1 MRPDQVT
8 PAPGRRS
15 PRRSI
20 AAGGA
25 LAAALLYGCGAGA
38 ATPPASTTG
47 GAVTPSASTARPGA
61 LRARPVQKLKAD
73 PGKKLP
79 APLSR
84 AAARHKALPP
94 PPPAKAAGAQEVS
107 GKVGGKPDP
116 YPTAAV
122 EAVSPGSASDAQIR
136 AELNQAAKQGIAITP
151 CTSVQTCNQGS
162 TLSLGANG
170 NWAFPIQPLAVV
182 LGPSTWTVDQGI
194 DMATAGGACGTGAY
208 EVAITSGTIVQEGI
222 SGFGPYAPV
231 MRVDGGPYA
240 GWYVY
245 YGHAAPALV
254 PVGAHV
260 RAGQPIA
267 AVGCGIVGISSGPHL
282 EIGMTP
288 PGGTPCCPAF
298 GSTAPGVG
306 TLMEQLYARSH

>member
-1 MRPDQVT
+1 MRPDPGPG
-8 PAPGRRS
+8 PARGGRR
-15 PRRSI
+15 P
-20 AAGGA
+20 AAAALA
-25 LAAALLYGCGAGA
+25 LAAVLLGGCGGGGS
-38 ATPPASTTG
+38 TPPASTTV
-47 GAVTPSASTARPGA
+47 AVSPARSKAVSG
-61 LRARPVQKLKAD
+61 RPVKKLQAD
-73 PGKKLP
+73 PGKKLA

-94 PPPAKAAGAQEVS
+94 PPPKAAGAQEVS

-136 AELNQAAKQGIAITP
+136 AELSQAAKQGIAITP

-162 TLSLGANG
+162 TLSLGATG

-182 LGPSTWTVDQGI
+182 LGPGTWTVDQGI

-288 PGGTPCCPAF
+288 PGGVPCCPAF

-306 TLMEQLYARSH
+306 ALMQQLYARSH

>member
-15 PRRSI
+15 PRRS
-20 AAGGA
+20 
-25 LAAALLYGCGAGA
+25 AAAAVALTAAVLGGCGGGGSSP
-38 ATPPASTTG
+38 PPATTV
-47 GAVTPSASTARPGA
+47 AVAPARSSVTG
-61 LRARPVQKLKAD
+61 RPVKKLVAD
-73 PGKKLP
+73 PGKKLAP
-79 APLSR
+79 PLSR
-84 AAARHKALPP
+84 AAARRKALPP
-94 PPPAKAAGAQEVS
+94 PPPKAAGVREVS

-136 AELNQAAKQGIAITP
+136 AELAQAAKQGIAITP

-162 TLSLGANG
+162 TLSLGASG
-170 NWAFPIQPLAVV
+170 NWAFPIQPLAAV
-182 LGPSTWTVDQGI
+182 LGPTTWTEDQGI

-222 SGFGPYAPV
+222 AGFGPYAPV

-288 PGGTPCCPAF
+288 PGGTPCCPAV

-306 TLMEQLYARSH
+306 ALMVQLYARSH